1 MSAFDSAEIAAIRK
15 LVTTNSMPTK
25 PKNSTSLTF
34 EPSADSNKNDSK
46 EQTVSGNTEGPVDLS
61 AQIRLLGVLGVTK
74 TKVAPGLWMH
84 DGQLK
89 ESTTAA
95 IQQWHD
101 KIRKAAFTPET
112 AAEVIQ
118 SMASIVSVECDS
130 SQEMDASGGPPA
142 TLDDAVIG
150 LGAVWC
156 LDACQRFLSAEEM
169 EAHVESL
176 WTIAARAE
184 ATNSTASAEALL
196 TKSIGI
202 EVAATLC
209 LVMERPDEAT
219 DRYLA
224 EELESIVEG
233 QLDGDG
239 WPAARLLDDFGMLA
253 ASWCRCYLML
263 KKQGI
268 EFDFEVVMQI
278 EWLVRQL
285 LRMRRPN
292 KSLCFAAA
300 DNVMPGAKSFWKMVL
315 SVSQDAD
322 DARLS
327 RTGNSNKLASKKR
340 SKAGSKRVEKITPK
354 QAAAIADPFNI
365 SEWGGAALLR
375 STWAPTSP
383 KLAVDFSNSAGAAEL
398 HPKCRIDLG
407 RREQLLL
414 GDAMPVIHFDEQLAT
429 PEVGFEVVC
438 DRSDQDLDYLELQVD
453 VGNGGSLSR
462 QFVLSRGDEFLLVID
477 TVLPPQRQT
486 TTGIDYE
493 CQFPLAAGIEGLHE
507 QETREVYLQTNE
519 FPRTIE
525 SLMLPLV
532 LPEWNAEKFNGS
544 LTVQRDKILLTRQTQ
559 GVGMCVPVVF
569 DLNAKRSRKKRT
581 WRQLNVA
588 QNRKTVPAEHGVAFR
603 FQLNK
608 SQWFFYRAVAT
619 MGNRTFM
626 GENTNAE
633 FVLNKFESGA
643 VSELIEV
650 K

>member
-1 MSAFDSAEIAAIRK
+1 
-15 LVTTNSMPTK
+15 MPTK
-25 PKNSTSLTF
+25 PKNKIKSTF
-34 EPSADSNKNDSK
+34 EPSADANKKDSK
-46 EQTVSGNTEGPVDLS
+46 ERTVSGNTDGELNWGAEVG
-61 AQIRLLGVLGVTK
+61 LLDVLGVTK
-74 TKVAPGLWMH
+74 SKIAPGLWMH

-95 IQQWHD
+95 IQQWHN
-101 KIRKAAFTPET
+101 KVRTSAFTPET
-112 AAEVIQ
+112 AVEVIQ
-118 SMASIVSVECDS
+118 SVASIGSVKCDS
-130 SQEMDASGGPPA
+130 SQEKDDLGTTPVS
-142 TLDDAVIG
+142 LDDAVIG

-156 LDACQRFLSAEEM
+156 LDACLKVLSVEEM
-169 EAHVESL
+169 EAHVEGL
-176 WTIAARAE
+176 WIIAARAE
-184 ATNSTASAEALL
+184 ATNSTVSAEALL

-202 EVAATLC
+202 EIAATLC
-209 LVMERPDEAT
+209 LVLERPDEAT

-224 EELESIVEG
+224 EELESVVEG

-253 ASWCRCYLML
+253 SSWCRCYLML
-263 KKQGI
+263 KRLGS

-292 KSLCFAAA
+292 KSLCFASV
-300 DNVMPGAKSFWKMVL
+300 DNAMPGAKSFWKMVL
-315 SVSQDAD
+315 FVSQDDD

-327 RTGNSNKLASKKR
+327 RTGNRNKFTSKKR
-340 SKAGSKRVEKITPK
+340 SRTGAKRVKKITPQ
-354 QAAAIADPFNI
+354 QAAAIADPFNV

-383 KLAVDFSNSAGAAEL
+383 KLAVDFSNSAGATEL

-486 TTGIDYE
+486 TTGIDYQ

-525 SLMLPLV
+525 SLMLPLA

-544 LTVQRDKILLTRQTQ
+544 LTVLQGKILLTRQTQ

-633 FVLNKFESGA
+633 FVLNKFESGSI
-643 VSELIEV
+643 SELIEV